1 MRHEPATV
9 LSQIS
14 SLSPTPCF
22 VESTGHCIVIKHTS
36 SQYHTCRSMPGCA
49 IQQPGMCLCSEV
61 AGARVAPPF
70 RRKFCFTGTL
80 HSPLFHIIFLLN
92 DYVDDKHHHH
102 HHHHHQDDETVHEDG
117 DEIADLYDD
126 VAGDSKERRKRWRG
140 HDDDDGDVDVT
151 TDYDDATDV
160 NCCDCAVLLT

>member
-1 MRHEPATV
+1 
-9 LSQIS
+9 
-14 SLSPTPCF
+14 
-22 VESTGHCIVIKHTS
+22 
-36 SQYHTCRSMPGCA
+36 MPGCA

-140 HDDDDGDVDVT
+140 HDDDDDGDVDVT

>member
-1 MRHEPATV
+1 
-9 LSQIS
+9 
-14 SLSPTPCF
+14 
-22 VESTGHCIVIKHTS
+22 
-36 SQYHTCRSMPGCA
+36 MPGCA

-92 DYVDDKHHHH
+92 DYVDDKHHHHH